1 MNLVAAN
8 VNWRTGRALATS
20 AASQRAAT
28 VAGAWAGGTGF
39 ENLTRTPKLNF
50 CIGEVRP
57 SRSQP
62 GRVGGRLEN
71 VPWLEGSQLL
81 RPGTGALRRVS
92 YAPATTGN
100 FGVRAKGI
108 RRVELPQKI
117 RPAFEAG
124 LMQLTCEK
132 LERVERYAARF
143 LRRIRSVLAPNGSS
157 SNAPAIIVVGSGTI
171 TN

>member
-1 MNLVAAN
+1 VRLSHNPILWQQPTQVGSLFLEFRIRLERTLPLCGTATVLRLFQERAPGEGSGRAFFRFFACIGTMNLVAAN

-71 VPWLEGSQLL
+71 VPWLEGSQWL
-81 RPGTGALRRVS
+81 RPRTGALRPDLVR
-92 YAPATTGN
+92 PATSGS
-100 FGVRAKGI
+100 FGVR
-108 RRVELPQKI
+108 V
-117 RPAFEAG
+117 
-124 LMQLTCEK
+124 
-132 LERVERYAARF
+132 
-143 LRRIRSVLAPNGSS
+143 
-157 SNAPAIIVVGSGTI
+157 
-171 TN
+171 